1 MSDDIAISV
10 RDLRKKYRLFSTP
23 MERLKESFHPLR
35 KRYHKEFWA
44 LNGISFDIPKGEV
57 LGILGRN
64 GSGKSTLL
72 QIIASVLQPTSGT
85 VTVNGR
91 VSALLELGAGFNPE
105 FTGRQNV
112 LLNGAIMGVP
122 HDEMLERMPAIIE
135 FADIGQFFDQP
146 MKIYSSGMFVR
157 VAFAAATSVDPDIL
171 IVDEALAV
179 GDAKFQYRCFQKI
192 KEFKEHGTT
201 IVLVTHD
208 TEVVIRHC
216 ESAILLN
223 EGCLIAGGAP
233 ESIVRRY
240 IDLMEERDLKQLAR
254 STEMSLA
261 TELGA
266 VSGQRSVLVG
276 RVEEVVNAFLVDR
289 CNADQCA
296 RRTTYNPTE
305 HAQKDPRAEI
315 VDYLIV
321 SAESVDPTHIM
332 SGETID
338 IYIKVR
344 FHADIES
351 PCFGIALNSKDGVQI
366 YALNS
371 AWTSSE
377 PIPARAGELRVV
389 RFRIV
394 LSLNAGDVFI
404 DIGVDE
410 RRDVTSYANV
420 FRRMGLI
427 HLVIHSNKL
436 FHGLA
441 NLDANFFDQV
451 AGCRV
456 GVSIRE

>member
-1 MSDDIAISV
+1 VNEDITVSV
-10 RDLRKKYRLFSTP
+10 RDLRKKFRLFSTP

-122 HDEMLERMPAIIE
+122 IHEMLERIPAIID
-135 FADIGQFFDQP
+135 FADIGEFFDQP

-192 KEFKEHGTT
+192 KEFKERGTT

-208 TEVVIRHC
+208 TELVIRHC
-216 ESAILLN
+216 ENAILLN
-223 EGCLIAGGAP
+223 EGYLIAHGAP
-233 ESIVRRY
+233 ETVVRQY
-240 IDLMEERDLKQLAR
+240 IDLMEERDLKQPAG
-254 STEMSLA
+254 STKISSA
-261 TELGA
+261 AELGA
-266 VSGQRSVLVG
+266 ASGQRSVIGG
-276 RVEEVVNAFLVDR
+276 RVEEIINAFLVDR
-289 CNADQCA
+289 PNADQCA

-321 SAESVDPTHIM
+321 SADGVDPTRIM

-338 IYIKVR
+338 IYFKVR
-344 FHADIES
+344 FHADIEC

-371 AWTSSE
+371 AWTLCE
-377 PIPARAGELRVV
+377 PIPARAGDLRVV
-389 RFRIV
+389 RFRMV
-394 LSLNAGDVFI
+394 LRLNSGDVFI
-404 DIGVDE
+404 DLGVDE
-410 RRDVTSYANV
+410 RRDVNSYANI

-441 NLDANFFDQV
+441 NLDADFSDQV
-451 AGCRV
+451 AGCGV